1 MALSLS
7 PPCGLPSDEE
17 EEMAVFESTAAEHG
31 GLSRPGLPEISVI
44 SPGLDTRP
52 LRAGPVRAGG
62 CILGVNVSVVYC
74 VKAPL

>member
-7 PPCGLPSDEE
+7 SPCGCPSDEE

-31 GLSRPGLPEISVI
+31 GLARPRLPEISVI

-52 LRAGPVRAGG
+52 SITGPVR
-62 CILGVNVSVVYC
+62 VPNNNNKKNPSYVPQV
-74 VKAPL
+74 